1 MKNLDI
7 KIFDLKEQYKQISE
21 EIEKDVLKVLRSGQ
35 YILGPN
41 VIKIEKKFS
50 KFLNTKY
57 AISCNSGT
65 DALLI
70 SLKCLGI
77 KKNDE
82 VITSPFT
89 YFATAEVIAQ
99 LGAKPIFADI
109 NIDTFNLDPT
119 KIEKLITKK
128 TKAIIPVHIFGQPA
142 DMNSIIKI
150 ANQHKLKVIEDCAQ
164 SFGSKIKSKMT
175 GTFGNFGCFSF
186 FPTKNLG
193 TAGDGGMI
201 ITNNQSYYNKALKL
215 RNHGSLE
222 RNIHNYLGYNSRLD
236 EIQAAILNIKM
247 KYITIFNKKRNMIA
261 NYYKKNIKNNR
272 IITQKI
278 VKDNYNVYH
287 QYTIRVKNRKK
298 FTNYLQEHNI
308 PFGVYYPKPLYMQ
321 KAFSGIIKVKKLL
334 NVEKICKE
342 CVSLPI
348 YPELDNLSIEY
359 ISSVI
364 NKYK

>member
-1 MKNLDI
+1 MKNPSI
-7 KIFDLKEQYKQISE
+7 KIFDLKKQYEELSK

-41 VIKIEKKFS
+41 VVKIEKKIS
-50 KFLNTKY
+50 DFLNTKY

-70 SLKCLGI
+70 ALKCLGI

-82 VITSPFT
+82 IITSPFT

-99 LGAKPIFADI
+99 LGAKPVFVDI
-109 NIDTFNLDPT
+109 NIDTFNLDVT
-119 KIEKLITKK
+119 QISKLVTKK

-142 DMNSIIKI
+142 DMISIIKI
-150 ANQHKLKVIEDCAQ
+150 AKQYKLKVIEDCAQ

-175 GTFGNFGCFSF
+175 GTFGSFGCFSF

-193 TAGDGGMI
+193 TAGDGGMMV
-201 ITNNQSYYNKALKL
+201 TDNQSYYNKALKL
-215 RNHGSLE
+215 RNHGGLE

-247 KYITIFNKKRNMIA
+247 KYITMFNKKRNMIA
-261 NYYKKNIKNNR
+261 DYYKKSIQNTE
-272 IITQKI
+272 IITPQI
-278 VKDNYNVYH
+278 VKDNYNVFH
-287 QYTIRVKNRKK
+287 QYTIRVKNRKR
-298 FTNYLQEHNI
+298 FMSYLEKHSI
-308 PFGVYYPKPLYMQ
+308 PFGIYYPKPLYMQ
-321 KAFSGIIKVKKLL
+321 KAFNGIIKVKKLP

-342 CVSLPI
+342 CISLPI
-348 YPELDNLSIEY
+348 YPELDNKSMKY
-359 ISSVI
+359 ISSII